1 MEITTKHLGR
11 ARFETRARQHLI
23 QSDQP
28 AENGGEDSAMTPP
41 ELFLAGLGSCA
52 AYYAA
57 QYLLARKLADHGVE
71 VSVTAEKLKD
81 PVRLGKFHIEVRSPI
96 ALTPDQALGLERS
109 VHRCLIHQT
118 LLGRPEIEIGIG
130 SSSNDPGYSQP
141 ALINSG
147 LGRIA

>member
-41 ELFLAGLGSCA
+41 EIFLAGLGSCA

-57 QYLLARKLADHGVE
+57 QFLLTRKLTDHGVE

-81 PVRLGKFHIEVRSPI
+81 PVRLGKFRIEVRSPI
-96 ALTPDQALGLERS
+96 ALTHDQALGMERS

-118 LLGRPEIEIGIG
+118 LLGKPEIEISIG
-130 SSSNDPGYSQP
+130 SNSHNRDSPEP
-141 ALINSG
+141 ASIDSG
-147 LGRIA
+147 LGRTA

>member
-11 ARFETRARQHLI
+11 ALFETRARQHVI

-57 QYLLARKLADHGVE
+57 QFLKVRKLADHGVE

-81 PVRLGKFHIEVRSPI
+81 PVRLGMFHIQVRSPI
-96 ALTPDQALGLERS
+96 ALTPDQVLGMERS

-118 LLGRPEIEIGIG
+118 LLSNPEIEIDMGNR
-130 SSSNDPGYSQP
+130 SNNSDNLKP
-141 ALINSG
+141 ALINS
-147 LGRIA
+147 